1 LLESEIKKINYNGL
15 KDIFEDISKLEH
27 IIEDH
32 SIESCRNTFY
42 ELKKIIDFVLD
53 NQMDIKSIEI
63 NKSQILEKF
72 QNNNSQELT
81 ARVSV
86 ILTKLSPS
94 SSLMGGI
101 GNKSPNGKSGG
112 FFGGLFNKK

>member
-15 KDIFEDISKLEH
+15 KDMFEDISKLEK
-27 IIEDH
+27 IVDEH

-63 NKSQILEKF
+63 NKTQILEKF
-72 QNNNSQELT
+72 QNNNNSQELT
-81 ARVSV
+81 LKVSV
-86 ILTKLSPS
+86 ILNKLSPS

-101 GNKSPNGKSGG
+101 GNKSSNGKSNWIS
-112 FFGGLFNKK
+112 GLFNKK